1 MPELPEVET
10 TCRGIKPHILNKII
24 VNVVIRQAKLR
35 WPIPDELPSLLKNQ
49 QIINVERRAKYILI
63 HTSHGTLLIHLGM
76 SGSLR
81 VVSSTADNGK
91 HDHFDVD
98 CGDVVLRYHDPRRF
112 GCVLW
117 FDHEPNEHF
126 LLSKLGPEPFDTI
139 MTGNYLYQLSRQR
152 QCSIKSFIM
161 NSHNIVGVGNIYA
174 SEALFM
180 AGINPN
186 RKACRLSKT
195 SHDKLIKAIQTV
207 LTQAIQQGGTTLRD
221 FVNDQGKPGYFKQS
235 LQVYGRNDLEC
246 HQCGDAIKMIK
257 QHQRATYYCTN
268 CQK

>member
-174 SEALFM
+174 SEALFL
-180 AGINPN
+180 AKIDPTRATNS
-186 RKACRLSKT
+186 LSKKEVT
-195 SHDKLIKAIQTV
+195 RLFPFLKKV
-207 LTQAIQQGGTTLRD
+207 FLRQI
-221 FVNDQGKPGYFKQS
+221 F
-235 LQVYGRNDLEC
+235 C
-246 HQCGDAIKMIK
+246 KMI
-257 QHQRATYYCTN
+257 
-268 CQK
+268 